1 MNKEERAGNLLVHYF
16 RTLAISCDVGWDSD
30 MESEIRDAVRCI
42 IDAAVSDAAD
52 ENQTRTG
59 VPESALVAA
68 QNEAAMLRQQRAT
81 AQQEID
87 TLRQHLADAI
97 KLISALQGDVRLL
110 RQQVAEAR
118 TERDRQKFKV
128 IGLRAAVAEQPHYEE
143 QQNRLMRWLIDNEP
157 TASLD
162 IKGNLDVASIIIA
175 VLERQRQASA

>member
-1 MNKEERAGNLLVHYF
+1 MTTQEIFDKYLQALKHASLAEGNISRSTIAMALH
-16 RTLAISCDVGWDSD
+16 LAI
-30 MESEIRDAVRCI
+30 E
-42 IDAAVSDAAD
+42 DAAL
-52 ENQTRTG
+52 TG

-81 AQQEID
+81 AHQEID

-118 TERDRQKFKV
+118 TERDRQNFKV

>member
-1 MNKEERAGNLLVHYF
+1 MTTQEIFDKYLQALKHASLAEGNISRSTIAMALH
-16 RTLAISCDVGWDSD
+16 LAI
-30 MESEIRDAVRCI
+30 EE
-42 IDAAVSDAAD
+42 AAL
-52 ENQTRTG
+52 TG

-81 AQQEID
+81 AHQEID

-162 IKGNLDVASIIIA
+162 IKSNLDVASIIIA

>member
-1 MNKEERAGNLLVHYF
+1 MTTQEIFDKYFQALKHASLAEGNISRSTIAMALH
-16 RTLAISCDVGWDSD
+16 LAI
-30 MESEIRDAVRCI
+30 EE
-42 IDAAVSDAAD
+42 AAL
-52 ENQTRTG
+52 TG

-81 AQQEID
+81 AHQEID

-175 VLERQRQASA
+175 VLERQRPASA

>member
-1 MNKEERAGNLLVHYF
+1 MTTQEIFDKYLQALKHASLAEGNISRSTIAMALH
-16 RTLAISCDVGWDSD
+16 LAI
-30 MESEIRDAVRCI
+30 EE
-42 IDAAVSDAAD
+42 AAL
-52 ENQTRTG
+52 TG

-68 QNEAAMLRQQRAT
+68 QNEAAMLCQQRAT
-81 AQQEID
+81 AHQEID

-157 TASLD
+157 AASLD

-175 VLERQRQASA
+175 VLERQRQAATAV

>member
-1 MNKEERAGNLLVHYF
+1 MTTQEIFDKYLQALKHASLAEGNISRSTIAMALH
-16 RTLAISCDVGWDSD
+16 LAI
-30 MESEIRDAVRCI
+30 EE
-42 IDAAVSDAAD
+42 AAL
-52 ENQTRTG
+52 TG

-68 QNEAAMLRQQRAT
+68 QNEAAMLRQQRA
-81 AQQEID
+81 AAHQEID

-97 KLISALQGDVRLL
+97 KLTSALQGDVRLL

-118 TERDRQKFKV
+118 TERDRQKFKI

-162 IKGNLDVASIIIA
+162 IKSNLDVASIIIA